1 MKLIGKISPLVLSEI
16 LGLFVNTLIA
26 ETKYPVQGSEI
37 FQLPIEMQLSEKPKT
52 FSQLFVPLLD
62 FIVNF

>member
-16 LGLFVNTLIA
+16 LGLFVNTLTA

-37 FQLPIEMQLSEKPKT
+37 FQLPIEMQLSEKPKP
-52 FSQLFVPLLD
+52 FS
-62 FIVNF
+62 